1 MTDVRI
7 YLVPGFFG
15 FTSIGALNYFH
26 CVSEA
31 LRDGLDRCGYPA
43 TIVECETQPSG
54 SIARRAE
61 RLRRTVAETGGLEAR
76 ALHFIGHSTG
86 GLDVRLLVT
95 PGVRLAKDRSEEDIG
110 RRTRSVTTVATPHH
124 GTPLATFFTTVQGR
138 YVLLLLAALATTA
151 PGRTAIWA
159 AGRLMA
165 LVARL
170 DDVVGRSDT
179 VLDELSRKILR
190 RITLREDDAVWA
202 FLRDI
207 AADQGAIL
215 QLTPESMHLFNAA
228 VVDRPGVDYGCVA
241 TAAPR
246 PPLAVRGGYLLSAR
260 KSLLYGLFTLLHRL
274 SGRAHRHYPYPP
286 PDRELHEPVLAGLP
300 LRWGEH
306 TSDGIVPTASQLHG
320 RLLDAVVSDH
330 LDVVGQFDRSGE
342 PLSDWLPSASSFS
355 EERFA
360 EVWGRVAEAI
370 CRADPQGVRGH
381 AGTEVRGEHDER
393 RRRSAS

>member
-1 MTDVRI
+1 LSEERTERATGLDELVRRRRAN
-7 YLVPGFFG
+7 L
-15 FTSIGALNYFH
+15 
-26 CVSEA
+26 EA
-31 LRDGLDRCGYPA
+31 LRRSGVDPYGQRYQVSHACRQVVDGFDGLAG
-43 TIVECETQPSG
+43 QP
-54 SIARRAE
+54 
-61 RLRRTVAETGGLEAR
+61 
-76 ALHFIGHSTG
+76 
-86 GLDVRLLVT
+86 VRV
-95 PGVRLAKDRSEEDIG
+95 
-110 RRTRSVTTVATPHH
+110 
-124 GTPLATFFTTVQGR
+124 
-138 YVLLLLAALATTA
+138 
-151 PGRTAIWA
+151 